1 MRSGGG
7 DAVEGSE
14 VGQGSL
20 LKESVRHTS
29 EIGEPELQDGEI
41 GRVEEGGRRGGRGR
55 IRISDYRD
63 GGRSGAGSTGTS
75 RGTHLLLEEEAGSH
89 GEVVGSV
96 SRLQTVRGTWEWFWR
111 G

>member
-14 VGQGSL
+14 VGQGSS

-29 EIGEPELQDGEI
+29 EIGEPEPQDGEI
-41 GRVEEGGRRGGRGR
+41 RRVEEGRRRGGRGR

-63 GGRSGAGSTGTS
+63 GGRRGVGRTS
-75 RGTHLLLEEEAGSH
+75 SGTHLLLKEEAGSC
-89 GEVVGSV
+89 GKVVSSV
-96 SRLQTVRGTWEWFWR
+96 SRRQAVRGTWE
-111 G
+111 